1 MFFWAD
7 HGSGYPRTETY
18 VYDDGLRVPLIV
30 RFPDKYQHLAP
41 SRPGTAVDDLVM
53 HMDLRPS
60 MLSLAGMPGPEHF
73 QGRVLFG
80 PQKNQPRDYVCSARD
95 RLDNCNEVI
104 RTIRTEKYRYIR
116 DFLPHRPYAPL
127 YPDGGF
133 FREVPPE
140 GTSARDFW
148 ETSCLLWEQKI
159 HDPDGVFL
167 MPISEDFKQYLV
179 RQDSKSCEELH
190 DIEND
195 PEEIHNLA
203 NAPEFHPIKE
213 QLRKKHFDRMV
224 ETHDLGHLDET
235 EIVARTVVERGS
247 VNYEVGVHCDNIERV
262 LETADLARLGEK
274 GKRGLVE
281 CLDDPDSVVRYWAVT
296 GLMSFDWN
304 DGTTQKLV
312 DLLEGESIAVSPA
325 AADALART
333 GQAAI
338 TTPALCR
345 VLEIDLHWG

>member
-1 MFFWAD
+1 
-7 HGSGYPRTETY
+7 
-18 VYDDGLRVPLIV
+18 
-30 RFPDKYQHLAP
+30 
-41 SRPGTAVDDLVM
+41 M

-140 GTSARDFW
+140 GPSARDFW

-179 RQDSKSCEELH
+179 RQIRNRVKSCMILKMTRKRSITWPTPLSFIQSKSNSVKS
-190 DIEND
+190 IS
-195 PEEIHNLA
+195 IGW
-203 NAPEFHPIKE
+203 
-213 QLRKKHFDRMV
+213 LRL
-224 ETHDLGHLDET
+224 T
-235 EIVARTVVERGS
+235 I
-247 VNYEVGVHCDNIERV
+247 
-262 LETADLARLGEK
+262 
-274 GKRGLVE
+274 
-281 CLDDPDSVVRYWAVT
+281 
-296 GLMSFDWN
+296 
-304 DGTTQKLV
+304 
-312 DLLEGESIAVSPA
+312 
-325 AADALART
+325 
-333 GQAAI
+333 
-338 TTPALCR
+338 
-345 VLEIDLHWG
+345 WGILTRRKSLPGR